1 MYFLIIR
8 IGIIYVVSSD
18 KSSFFGGEEFPVLAY
33 TAHKLLLAQY
43 VWHRR
48 GKEIIS
54 LHVTAKT
61 LKSTL

>member
-1 MYFLIIR
+1 MYFLITR

-54 LHVTAKT
+54 L
-61 LKSTL
+61 L